1 VSSLDLEIPTAEVF
15 EPLLEPAR
23 DKAAYGGRGSGKSH
37 FFAGMMVEDAERFP
51 GDSGEGLRAICG
63 REIQKSLK
71 DSAKHLI
78 ETKLN
83 EFGLGEAQGFKIFND
98 RIQTPKDGVIIFQ
111 GLQDHTTDS
120 IKSFEGFHRFWGEEA
135 HSISAR
141 SVGLIRPT
149 IRWENKRL
157 GLTSEMWWSW
167 NPMRKVDAVDVMF
180 RGPNRP
186 TGAVVVRAN
195 WSDNPWFPDVLNQER
210 IDCLKNNPEQYD
222 HIWEGGYATITEGA
236 YYAKQLAEARAQ
248 GRIGR
253 VARDPLMTIRAYWD
267 IGGTGAKADACAIW
281 IAQFIG
287 REIRVLDY
295 YEAVGQELA
304 EHVAWLRR
312 NGYED
317 ALCILPHDGAHHDK
331 IVRITYEGAIRQAGF
346 KVRVVENQGK
356 GAVSQ
361 RIETVRRLFPMMWIH
376 EPTCSAGLDALGW
389 YHEKKDEER
398 GVGLGP
404 EHDWSSHGADAF
416 GLMAIDYDAPGK
428 SAKKIQYSNAGIV

>member
-1 VSSLDLEIPTAEVF
+1 VSSLGLEIPTAEVF
-15 EPLLEPAR
+15 EPLLQPSRYKGAW
-23 DKAAYGGRGSGKSH
+23 GGRGSGKSH
-37 FFAGMMVEDAERFP
+37 FFAGRLIEDCLAER
-51 GDSGEGLRAICG
+51 GMRAVCI
-63 REIQKSLK
+63 REVQKSLK
-71 DSAKHLI
+71 DSAKRLV
-78 ETKLN
+78 EDKLKD
-83 EFGLGEAQGFKIFND
+83 FRLGEAHGFKVFREVIE
-98 RIQTPKDGVIIFQ
+98 TPGDGVITFQ
-111 GLQDHTTDS
+111 GMQDHTAES
-120 IKSFEGFHRFWGEEA
+120 IKSLEGFGRAWVEEA
-135 HSISAR
+135 QTLSAR
-141 SVGLIRPT
+141 SLALLRPT
-149 IRWENKRL
+149 IRAP
-157 GLTSEMWWSW
+157 GSELWFSW
-167 NPMRKVDAVDVMF
+167 NPRRKQDPVDAML
-180 RGPNRP
+180 RGSELP
-186 TGAVVVRAN
+186 TGAIVVRAN
-195 WSDNPWFPDVLNQER
+195 WSDNPWLPPELNQER
-210 IDCLKNNPEQYD
+210 LDCLRLQPEQYD
-222 HIWEGGYATITEGA
+222 HIWEGGYATITDGA